1 MTVKP
6 ASKIPPILPEQKPD
20 NLSDSMEKALGR
32 LTSAKAAHA
41 LRNNRNGD
49 IYETVARGPESPNV
63 ITKDEFIRP
72 AAEGGLG
79 MDSSIWALLTD
90 KSQLSVK
97 QFLTAAE
104 ALAGKPAGVSRG
116 KNPARATIPT
126 LYDLAHK
133 VVRATAATGVAEG
146 NQRAISLDNKNP
158 RYGFDLFDKAVED
171 GVVTLQELE
180 GLGIPGET
188 VNAITASLSDEQL
201 NDGLH
206 YLELKSVLENLEA
219 RQEAPKKKKLAR
231 NGR

>member
-6 ASKIPPILPEQKPD
+6 ASKNPPISPEQKPD

-41 LRNNRNGD
+41 LRNNLNGD
-49 IYETVARGPESPNV
+49 LYETVARGPESPNV

-72 AAEGGLG
+72 AAEGGFG
-79 MDSSIWALLTD
+79 MDSSIWSLLTD

-104 ALAGKPAGVSRG
+104 ALAGKPEGPSRG
-116 KNPARATIPT
+116 KHPARVTIPT
-126 LYDLAHK
+126 LYDLAYK
-133 VVRATAATGVAEG
+133 VVRAAAATGVAEG

-158 RYGFDLFDKAVED
+158 RYGFDLFDRAVED

-180 GLGIPGET
+180 GLGIPEET
-188 VNAITASLSDEQL
+188 VQALTSSLSDEQW

-206 YLELKSVLENLEA
+206 YLELTAVLENIEA
-219 RQEAPKKKKLAR
+219 RQETPKKKNLEKR
-231 NGR
+231 GR

>member
-1 MTVKP
+1 MAVKP
-6 ASKIPPILPEQKPD
+6 ASKNPPILPEQKPD
-20 NLSDSMEKALGR
+20 NLSGSMEKALSR

-41 LRNNRNGD
+41 LRSNLNGD
-49 IYETVARGPESPNV
+49 IYEKVARGPESPNV

-97 QFLTAAE
+97 QFLSAAE
-104 ALAGKPAGVSRG
+104 ALAAKPAGTSRG
-116 KNPARATIPT
+116 KIPARANIPT
-126 LYDLAHK
+126 LYDLAYK

-146 NQRAISLDNKNP
+146 NQKAISLDNKNP
-158 RYGFDLFDKAVED
+158 RYGFDLFDMAAED

-180 GLGIPGET
+180 VLGIPEET
-188 VNAITASLSDEQL
+188 INAITASLSDEQL
-201 NDGLH
+201 SNGLH

-219 RQEAPKKKKLAR
+219 RQETPKKKNLAKR
-231 NGR
+231 GR